1 MKYKIDVDGK
11 ALYRN
16 VDELNLLNPQLNL
29 EDNNSGSLTFKM
41 PSNHPRYDDIKLIKS
56 EVIVYRDMAR

>member
-11 ALYRN
+11 AIYRN

-29 EDNNSGSLTFKM
+29 EDNL
-41 PSNHPRYDDIKLIKS
+41 
-56 EVIVYRDMAR
+56 